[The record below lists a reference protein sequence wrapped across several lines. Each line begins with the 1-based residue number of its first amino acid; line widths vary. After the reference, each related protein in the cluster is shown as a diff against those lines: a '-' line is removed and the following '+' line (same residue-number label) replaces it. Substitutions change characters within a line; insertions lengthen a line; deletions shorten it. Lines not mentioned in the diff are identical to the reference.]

1 MAQTIDSG
9 FTDGQMDRNLAM
21 EVVRVTEV
29 AAIAA
34 ARLMGRGA
42 KNESDQ
48 AAVDAMRRAFDAL
61 NIDGTVVIGEGER
74 DEAPMLYIGERV
86 GKRSEGAP
94 RVDIALDPLEGTNLC
109 AYGRPG
115 AISVVAIAN
124 SGNLLNAPDTYMEK
138 LAVGPAARGK
148 IDLRKS
154 PTENLKAIALALG
167 RDLNDL
173 TVVILDRPR
182 HEELIREVRSVG
194 ARIRLIEDGDVA
206 GGVATCFP
214 ETGVDVLMGIGGAPE
229 GVITAAAVKSVGGD
243 MQGRLKPRNDEEIVR
258 ARKMGVSDLN
268 RIYTAE
274 ELAQGEVMFA
284 ATGVTS
290 SDFLRGVRFF
300 GGGAETWSVVM
311 RSKTSTVRYVQA
323 QHRFDK
329 KPEYFARQAGG
340 R

>member
-1 MAQTIDSG
+1 
-9 FTDGQMDRNLAM
+9 MDRNLAL
-21 EVVRVTEV
+21 EVVRVTEL

-34 ARLMGRGA
+34 ARLMGRGE
-42 KNESDQ
+42 KNLSDQ
-48 AAVDAMRRAFDAL
+48 AAVDAMRRAFDTL
-61 NIDGTVVIGEGER
+61 HIQGTVVIGEGER
-74 DEAPMLYIGERV
+74 DEAPMLYIGEKV
-86 GKRSEGAP
+86 GRWAP
-94 RVDIALDPLEGTNLC
+94 EDWGIDIALDPLEGTNLC

-115 AISVVAIAN
+115 AIAVVALAER
-124 SGNLLNAPDTYMEK
+124 GKLLNAPDTYMEK
-138 LAVGPAARGK
+138 LAVGPQARGA
-148 IDLRKS
+148 IDMRKS
-154 PTENLKAIALALG
+154 PTENLRAIARALG
-167 RDLNDL
+167 RDTGDL
-173 TVVILDRPR
+173 TVVVLDRPR
-182 HEELIREVRSVG
+182 HEQLIREVRSVG

-258 ARKMGVSDLN
+258 AKKMGITDMN

-311 RSKTSTVRYVQA
+311 RSKTGTIRYVQA
-323 QHRFDK
+323 QHRFEK
-329 KPEYFARQAGG
+329 KPEYFARQAGA

>member
-1 MAQTIDSG
+1 
-9 FTDGQMDRNLAM
+9 
-21 EVVRVTEV
+21 
-29 AAIAA
+29 
-34 ARLMGRGA
+34 
-42 KNESDQ
+42 
-48 AAVDAMRRAFDAL
+48 
-61 NIDGTVVIGEGER
+61 
-74 DEAPMLYIGERV
+74 MLYIGEKV
-86 GKRSEGAP
+86 GRWAQEDPGI
-94 RVDIALDPLEGTNLC
+94 DIALDPLEGTNLC

-115 AISVVAIAN
+115 AIAVVALAER
-124 SGNLLNAPDTYMEK
+124 GKLLNAPDTYMEK
-138 LAVGPAARGK
+138 LAVGPQARGA
-148 IDLRKS
+148 IDLRRS
-154 PTENLKAIALALG
+154 TTENLRSIAGALG
-167 RDLNDL
+167 REMDDL

-182 HEELIREVRSVG
+182 HELLIREVRSVG

-229 GVITAAAVKSVGGD
+229 GVITAAAVKAVGGD
-243 MQGRLKPRNDEEIVR
+243 MQGRLVPRNDEEVAR
-258 ARKMGVSDLN
+258 ARKMGITDLA

-311 RSKTSTVRYVQA
+311 RSKTGTIRYVHA
-323 QHRFDK
+323 HHRFDK
-329 KPEYFARQAGG
+329 KPDYFAHPGG

>member
-1 MAQTIDSG
+1 M
-9 FTDGQMDRNLAM
+9 
-21 EVVRVTEV
+21 VRVTEA

-34 ARLMGRGA
+34 AKWIGRGDNDA
-42 KNESDQ
+42 ADA
-48 AAVDAMRRAFDAL
+48 AAVEAMRAAL
-61 NIDGTVVIGEGER
+61 NELPMDGTVVIGEGER
-74 DEAPMLYIGERV
+74 DEAPMLYIGEKV
-86 GKRSEGAP
+86 GRWGTDDP
-94 RVDIALDPLEGTNLC
+94 GIDIALDPLEGTNLC

-115 AISVVAIAN
+115 AIAVVALAER
-124 SGNLLNAPDTYMEK
+124 GKLLNAPDTYMEK
-138 LAVGPAARGK
+138 LAVGPQARGA
-148 IDLRKS
+148 IDMRKT
-154 PTENLKAIALALG
+154 PTENLRSIARALE
-167 RDLNDL
+167 RDPGDL

-182 HEELIREVRSVG
+182 HEELIREVRSAG

-243 MQGRLKPRNDEEIVR
+243 MQGRLKPRNDDEIAR
-258 ARKMGVSDLN
+258 ARRMGISDLN
-268 RIYTAE
+268 RVYTAE

-311 RSKTSTVRYVQA
+311 RSKTGTIRYVQA
-323 QHRFDK
+323 QHRFEK
-329 KPEYFARQAGG
+329 KPEYFSRQAGG